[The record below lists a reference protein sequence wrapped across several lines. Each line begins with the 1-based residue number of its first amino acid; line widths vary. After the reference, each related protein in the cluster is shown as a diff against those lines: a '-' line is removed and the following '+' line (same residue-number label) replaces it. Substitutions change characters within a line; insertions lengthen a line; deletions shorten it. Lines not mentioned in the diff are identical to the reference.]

1 MKSKQK
7 AVQVRVLLLSCALV
21 FSPLVAT
28 AQSASPQRANI
39 EEILEFSQVESITSG
54 IGESLMA
61 RVSALA
67 GDLSSDEQN
76 RLRSAISSGF
86 IQGDLHSDIVEF
98 MSVEAENDVV
108 ETVLERLRTGATSEI
123 RRIES
128 AYNPS
133 RSLEEYAAGLD
144 TSMPS
149 GERLNLAARWA
160 AARSTGDFYI
170 ILYEA
175 ERETAHELLKAL
187 RGDAP
192 AFVEL
197 SRSEYEREHEN
208 QTGMAVLSL
217 LYRFETVS
225 NELLREAIA
234 EYESESGQWYIES
247 YTFGIVE
254 ALWLAGQ
261 RAARQ
266 LSEAGVMVGLLANS
280 PAPSRVLPRA

>member
-1 MKSKQK
+1 M
-7 AVQVRVLLLSCALV
+7 
-21 FSPLVAT
+21 FTPFVAT
-28 AQSASPQRANI
+28 AQSTPPHRANI
-39 EEILEFSQVESITSG
+39 EEILELSQVESITSG

-67 GDLSSDEQN
+67 GDLSLDEQN

-108 ETVLERLRTGATSEI
+108 ETVLDRLRTGATSEI

-128 AYNPS
+128 AYNPP
-133 RSLEEYAAGLD
+133 RSLEEYAAGLEA
-144 TSMPS
+144 SMPS
-149 GERLNLAARWA
+149 GERLNLAARWVT
-160 AARSTGDFYI
+160 ARSTGDFYI
-170 ILYEA
+170 ILDEA

-187 RGDAP
+187 RSDAP
-192 AFVEL
+192 AFVPL
-197 SRSEYEREHEN
+197 SRTEYEREHEN
-208 QTGMAVLSL
+208 QTGTAVLSL

-225 NELLREAIA
+225 NKLLREAIA
-234 EYESESGQWYIES
+234 EYESESGQWYVES

-261 RAARQ
+261 RATRQ
-266 LSEAGVMVGLLANS
+266 LSGVGVMVELLANS

>member
-1 MKSKQK
+1 M
-7 AVQVRVLLLSCALV
+7 LSAYGICAQTP
-21 FSPLVAT
+21 S
-28 AQSASPQRANI
+28 SRRASI
-39 EEILEFSQVESITSG
+39 EEVLELSQIESITSG
-54 IGESLMA
+54 IAESLMA

-67 GDLSSDEQN
+67 GDLSSEEQTH
-76 RLRSAISSGF
+76 LRSAMSHGF
-86 IQGDLHSDIVEF
+86 IQDDLRSDIVEF
-98 MSVEAENDVV
+98 MSVEADDDLVAD
-108 ETVLERLRTGATSEI
+108 VLEKLRTGATSKI
-123 RRIES
+123 RRIED
-128 AYNPS
+128 AYSPS
-133 RSLEEYAAGLD
+133 QSLEEYVASVEV
-144 TSMPS
+144 SMPS
-149 GERLNLAARWA
+149 GERVNLIGRWA

-170 ILYEA
+170 ILDEA

>member
-1 MKSKQK
+1 M
-7 AVQVRVLLLSCALV
+7 
-21 FSPLVAT
+21 FTPFVAP
-28 AQSASPQRANI
+28 AQSTPPHRANI
-39 EEILEFSQVESITSG
+39 EEILELSQVESITSG

-108 ETVLERLRTGATSEI
+108 ETVLDRLRTGATSEI

-128 AYNPS
+128 AYNPP
-133 RSLEEYAAGLD
+133 RSLEEYAAGLEA
-144 TSMPS
+144 SMPS

-160 AARSTGDFYI
+160 TARSTGDFYI
-170 ILYEA
+170 ILDEA

-187 RGDAP
+187 RSDAP
-192 AFVEL
+192 AFVPL
-197 SRSEYEREHEN
+197 SRTEYEREHEN
-208 QTGMAVLSL
+208 QTGTAVLSL

-225 NELLREAIA
+225 NKLLREAIA
-234 EYESESGQWYIES
+234 EYESESGQWYVES

-266 LSEAGVMVGLLANS
+266 LSGVGVMVELLANS